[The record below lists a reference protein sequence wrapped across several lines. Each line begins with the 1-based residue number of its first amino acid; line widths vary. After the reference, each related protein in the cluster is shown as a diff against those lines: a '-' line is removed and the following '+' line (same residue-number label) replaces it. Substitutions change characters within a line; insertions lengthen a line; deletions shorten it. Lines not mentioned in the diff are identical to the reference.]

1 MLKIRFSMPLLTL
14 IFFLFL
20 QHINVY
26 PNSQHERL
34 FTKESDKNK
43 VAVLIYNGALLLDYG
58 IAAEMFLAADFMRAF
73 EVFTVSGKPVVNL
86 TIVGKVTTDYTF
98 EKAPGAK
105 IVIVPGGMGW
115 SQEAENPM
123 TVEYLKKAQTD
134 GAVLFSVCTGS
145 LLLAK
150 AGLLR
155 GRRATT
161 LIQAIKM
168 MTRLDPSIIVVK
180 DRKYVETGNIVTS
193 VGSGAA
199 IEATLYMIERFAG
212 LQIAEDLAR
221 RYLDYPYERSPYLE
235 PKSSSNMA
243 HE

>member
-58 IAAEMFLAADFMRAF
+58 IAAEMFLAADFMRSF
-73 EVFTVSGKPVVNL
+73 EVFTVSDKDKVNL
-86 TIVGKVTTDYTF
+86 SIVGEVASNYTF
-98 EKAPGAK
+98 DNAPQAE
-105 IVIVPGGMGW
+105 IIIVPGGAGW
-115 SQEAENPM
+115 LIEAENPN
-123 TVEYLKKAQTD
+123 TVDYLKKAQSN
-134 GAVLFSVCTGS
+134 GSVLFSICTGS

-155 GRRATT
+155 EQRATT
-161 LIQAIKM
+161 NIQAIKM
-168 MTRLDPSIIVVK
+168 LNRLDPSITVVK
-180 DRKYVETGNIVTS
+180 DRKYVESGNRVTS
-193 VGSGAA
+193 IGAGSA
-199 IEATLYMIERFAG
+199 IEATLYLIERFTNP
-212 LQIAEDLAR
+212 QVAEDLAR
-221 RYLDYPYERSPYLE
+221 RYLDYPYERSEYFE
-235 PKSSSNMA
+235 PKLSSKKDQK
-243 HE
+243 